1 MVLRSPHRSGPR
13 SAAAVE
19 CDIPVNAIHWAP
31 DPVMLVLGQREFTWY
46 ALLFVSG
53 LLGAYGIA
61 ARTMMAEGID
71 IVYVNVL
78 LIFVALGVV
87 IGARLG
93 EVVFYQWSYYRAH
106 PREILNIWHG
116 GLASHGAAIGIA
128 SVLWLYAR
136 LVVRKP
142 FFWVA
147 DHAVIGIAFAAAC
160 VRFGNLANSEILG
173 KPTSV
178 PWAVVF
184 DRVDSVPRHP
194 VQVYEGLWYIALC
207 LALLLARQRWAPPQ
221 GVLSGLFL
229 VGMFVPRFFLELT
242 KEGPLVFAG
251 MNTGQVL
258 SVPLVIAGA
267 LLLGRS
273 GWWTRREV

>member
-1 MVLRSPHRSGPR
+1 
-13 SAAAVE
+13 
-19 CDIPVNAIHWAP
+19 VNAIHWAP
-31 DPVMLVLGQREFTWY
+31 DPVMFVLGQHEFTWY

-61 ARTMMAEGID
+61 SRTMMAEGID

-147 DHAVIGIAFAAAC
+147 DHAVIGVAFAAAC

-184 DRVDSVPRHP
+184 DRVDPVPRHP

-229 VGMFVPRFFLELT
+229 VGMFLPRFFLEFT
-242 KEGPLVFAG
+242 KEGPVVFAG

-258 SVPLVIAGA
+258 SVPLIIGGA
-267 LLLGRS
+267 LLLGQS
-273 GWWTRREV
+273 GWQMKPRARRGAAAPRSR